1 MEYKDYYK
9 ILGVERKATPAEVK
23 KAYKRLA
30 RKYHPDVSKEADA
43 EAKFKEVGE
52 AYEVLKDKEKRAA
65 YDELGANWK
74 AGQDFRPP
82 PGWEGAA
89 AGGAGGAG
97 FNTSGFSDFFADL
110 FGGGGA
116 AGGFHT
122 GGGRSGGFKTRGE
135 DQRARVE
142 VYLEDAYSGASR
154 PITLSQQEMTA
165 DGRLVNNQR
174 TLNVKIPKGITE
186 GQSIRLKG
194 QGAPGMGGGPKGD
207 LLLEVHFR
215 KHPLY
220 AVDGKDVTIELPVA
234 PWEAAL
240 GAKVDVPL
248 PDGKR
253 IKLTLPAGSNTGKQM
268 RLKGKGIPAKAP
280 GDFFVRLKVMT
291 PPAENEASKK
301 AYEDLKAATD
311 YNPRKHLER

>member
-9 ILGVERKATPAEVK
+9 ILGVDRNATQAEIK

-30 RKYHPDVSKEADA
+30 RKFHPDVSKETDA
-43 EAKFKEVGE
+43 EARFKEVGE

-82 PGWEGAA
+82 PGWESQFSGAA
-89 AGGAGGAG
+89 GAGGASFDG
-97 FNTSGFSDFFADL
+97 AGFSDFFADL

-116 AGGFHT
+116 GGFHT
-122 GGGRSGGFKTRGE
+122 GGRTGGFQTRGE

-142 VYLEDAYSGASR
+142 VYLEDAYSGTTR
-154 PITLSQQEMTA
+154 PITLSQQEVTA
-165 DGRLVNNQR
+165 DGRLVNRQR
-174 TLNVKIPKGITE
+174 TLNVKIPKGISE

-194 QGAPGMGGGPKGD
+194 QGAAGMGGGPKGD
-207 LLLEVHFR
+207 LLLEMHFR

-220 AVDGKDVTIELPVA
+220 SVDGKDVTIELPVA

-253 IKLTLPAGSNTGKQM
+253 IKMTIPKGSNTGKQM
-268 RLKGKGIPAKAP
+268 RLKGKGIPAKTP
-280 GDFFVRLKVMT
+280 GDFFVLLKVMT
-291 PPAENEASKK
+291 PPAENEQATK
-301 AYEDLKAATD
+301 AYEDLKAATN

>member
-9 ILGVERKATPAEVK
+9 ILGVERNASAAEIK

-30 RKYHPDVSKEADA
+30 RKYHPDVSKETDA
-43 EAKFKEVGE
+43 EAKFKEIGE

-65 YDELGANWK
+65 YDQLGANWK

-89 AGGAGGAG
+89 AGGAG

-110 FGGGGA
+110 FGG
-116 AGGFHT
+116 AGGFHSA
-122 GGGRSGGFKTRGE
+122 GGRAGGQAGGFKTRGE

-142 VYLEDAYSGASR
+142 VYLEDAYAGTSR
-154 PITLSQQEMTA
+154 PITLSQQEMSA
-165 DGRLVNNQR
+165 DGRLVNKQR

-220 AVDGKDVTIELPVA
+220 TVDGKDVTIELPVA

-268 RLKGKGIPAKAP
+268 RLKGKGIPAKVP
-280 GDFFVRLKVMT
+280 GDFFVLLKVMT
-291 PPAENEASKK
+291 PPADTDEAKK

>member
-9 ILGVERKATPAEVK
+9 ILGVDRKATAAEIK

-52 AYEVLKDKEKRAA
+52 AYEVLKDKEKRTA

-82 PGWEGAA
+82 PGWEGFSS
-89 AGGAGGAG
+89 GGAGAGAG
-97 FNTSGFSDFFADL
+97 FDGSGFSDFFADL
-110 FGGGGA
+110 FGGGA
-116 AGGFHT
+116 AGGFRSA
-122 GGGRSGGFKTRGE
+122 GGRSGGFKTRGE

-142 VYLEDAYSGASR
+142 VYLEDAYSGTTR
-154 PITLSQQEMTA
+154 PITLSQQEVTA
-165 DGRLVNNQR
+165 NGRLENKQR

-194 QGAPGMGGGPKGD
+194 QGSPGMGGGPKGD
-207 LLLEVHFR
+207 LLLEMHFR

-220 AVDGKDVTIELPVA
+220 AVDGKDVTIDLPVA

-253 IKLTLPAGSNTGKQM
+253 IKLTIPASSNTGKQM

-280 GDFFVRLKVMT
+280 GDFFVLLKVLT
-291 PPAENEASKK
+291 PPADNDEAKK
-301 AYEDLKAATD
+301 AYEDLKTATD